1 MTVKDKFND
10 KSYLKVKNDKHYY
23 NTIESTEANQENKKK
38 MNYDEILEELGELG
52 RWQIL
57 NLVLLWIPSIASGMW
72 VLTYSFSG
80 TEHSVEISRFFCH
93 SDFT

>member
-1 MTVKDKFND
+1 MTVKDKLND
-10 KSYLKVKNDKHYY
+10 KSYLKVKNDKRDYD
-23 NTIESTEANQENKKK
+23 TIESKEANQENKKK

-52 RWQIL
+52 PWQIL

-80 TEHSVEISRFFCH
+80 TEGTMLQKLSKCEVKA
-93 SDFT
+93 